1 MPDVLR
7 MATSKLSDPV
17 AFPIQVV
24 ANDRLLHDFGVTLMP
39 KYA

>member
-7 MATSKLSDPV
+7 MAASKLSDPV
-17 AFPIQVV
+17 AFPVQMVT
-24 ANDRLLHDFGVTLMP
+24 NDGLLHDFGVTLMP